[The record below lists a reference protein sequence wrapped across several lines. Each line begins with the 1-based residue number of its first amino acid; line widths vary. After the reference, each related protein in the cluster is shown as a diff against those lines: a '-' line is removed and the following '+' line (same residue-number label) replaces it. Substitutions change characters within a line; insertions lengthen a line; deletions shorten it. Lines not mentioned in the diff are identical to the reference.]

1 MAETIHPVILCGG
14 SGTRLWPL
22 SRQSRPK
29 QFLPL
34 VTSRSLLQDT
44 AARVASLPE
53 CAAPILMS
61 NHEHRFMIAE
71 QLQELGITP
80 AAQILEPVARNT
92 APAIAVAALQLRDSN
107 PDSVML
113 VLPSDH
119 AIADTGAFHAAVRT
133 AARSAA
139 KGLLV
144 TFGIRPSE
152 PNTGFGYIERGEPVA
167 GEAHVFRVGR
177 FVEKPDLE
185 TARSYIASGRFS
197 WNSGMFLFSPR
208 RFLEELERFRPDI
221 LKASARALQGAVR
234 DMDFIRL
241 ERAAF
246 EAAPAESIDY
256 AVMERTSAGAVVE
269 ADFGWSDVGSWSSL
283 WEAGEKDASGNM
295 LRGDVQVKDTSG
307 SYLRSDKRLLFALG
321 VKDLVVVDTDDA
333 LFVGA
338 RSRAQEVKDF
348 VQWLDKGKRPEHV
361 SHKRVYRPWG
371 YFESIDAGERFQV
384 KRIMVRPRQAL
395 SLQLHHKRA
404 EHWVV
409 VSGTAR
415 VTRGDSVFELAENE
429 STYIPVGTKH
439 RLENPTDQP
448 LYLIEVQSGAYL
460 GEDDIVRFE
469 DRYDRK

>member
-44 AARVASLPE
+44 AARVGSLPE
-53 CAAPILMS
+53 CSAPIIMS
-61 NHEHRFMIAE
+61 NHEHRFMVAE
-71 QLQELGITP
+71 QLQELGIVP
-80 AAQILEPVARNT
+80 AAQILEPVPRNT
-92 APAIAVAALQLRDSN
+92 APAIAVAALQLRNTD
-107 PDSVML
+107 PDGIML

-119 AIADTGAFHAAVRT
+119 AIADTGAFHEAIRT

-152 PNTGFGYIERGEPVA
+152 PNTGFGYIERGQPIE
-167 GEAHVFRVGR
+167 GEARVFRVGR
-177 FVEKPDLE
+177 FVEKPDLD
-185 TARSYIASGRFS
+185 TARGYIASGRFS
-197 WNSGMFLFSPR
+197 WNSGIFLFSPR
-208 RFLEELERFRPDI
+208 RYLEELERFRPDI
-221 LKASARALQGAVR
+221 LKASAQALQGAAR
-234 DMDFIRL
+234 DLDFIRL

-256 AVMERTSAGAVVE
+256 AVMEKTSAGAVVE
-269 ADFGWSDVGSWSSL
+269 ADFGWSDVGSWSAL
-283 WEAGEKDASGNM
+283 WEMGEKDAAGNL
-295 LRGDVQVKDTSG
+295 LRGDVQVKDASG
-307 SYLRSDKRLLFALG
+307 CYLRADKRLLFALG

-348 VQWLDKGKRPEHV
+348 VEWLGRSQRSEHV
-361 SHKRVYRPWG
+361 SQRRVYRPWG
-371 YFESIDAGERFQV
+371 YYESIDAGERFQV
-384 KRIMVRPRQAL
+384 KRIMVKPRHAL

-409 VSGTAR
+409 VSGIAR
-415 VTRGDSVFELAENE
+415 VTRGDSVYELAENE
-429 STYIPVGTKH
+429 STFIPLGTKH
-439 RLENPTDQP
+439 RLENPTDQL

-460 GEDDIVRFE
+460 GEDDIVRFD
-469 DRYDRK
+469 DRYHRE